1 MTRTQATVQVYKK
14 MREAGYK
21 PDVITFGTLVSA
33 CGQGKDLARALTVSE
48 EMESLGIKRNQVG
61 DLFTINANG
70 MSVVHHDPG
79 LQVGVKC
86 CVVSVVAKSKVFL
99 GRGNQTTEIH
109 KALQPSEAIL

>member
-1 MTRTQATVQVYKK
+1 MYKN
-14 MREAGYK
+14 MQEAGYK

-33 CGQGKDLARALTVSE
+33 CVQGKDLARALTVSE

-61 DLFTINANG
+61 DLFTINVIG

-79 LQVGVKC
+79 SQVGIEC
-86 CVVSVVAKSKVFL
+86 CVGSVVAKSKVFL
-99 GRGNQTTEIH
+99 GRGNQTTEVH

>member
-1 MTRTQATVQVYKK
+1 MTTTQATVQMYKK
-14 MREAGYK
+14 MQEAGYK

-61 DLFTINANG
+61 DLFTINAIG

-79 LQVGVKC
+79 SQVGIKC
-86 CVVSVVAKSKVFL
+86 CVVSVVAKSEGFL
-99 GRGNQTTEIH
+99 GRGNQTTEVH